1 MYKRIYVH
9 HSDRMTLIIT
19 LASHDAAI
27 QNVVLNVVKELKNS
41 FYSLSFLKRL
51 VIWLEV
57 HWTLLSRVQLTIS
70 EHWFR

>member
-27 QNVVLNVVKELKNS
+27 QNVVLNVVKEL
-41 FYSLSFLKRL
+41 
-51 VIWLEV
+51 
-57 HWTLLSRVQLTIS
+57 
-70 EHWFR
+70 